1 MDYIRLFHEDFR
13 KHIQSDTDENDT
25 NFQRKKIFKELVSW
39 FNRGSN
45 AESALYKA
53 ENSLVESCI
62 LKQRRNFILP
72 VHTAASIEFMQF
84 VSGNY
89 GYESII
95 ANVQVPYDVALQRV
109 EARARATGRYTPS
122 SFLKESLNDYNNLLP
137 VVVDAVTRMEGRI
150 IMIDNSKDGCG
161 GVPLSLGTS
170 LQYSLT
176 DRFKY
181 NFNIVND

>member
-1 MDYIRLFHEDFR
+1 M
-13 KHIQSDTDENDT
+13 
-25 NFQRKKIFKELVSW
+25 
-39 FNRGSN
+39 
-45 AESALYKA
+45 
-53 ENSLVESCI
+53 VESCI

-137 VVVDAVTRMEGRI
+137 VVVDAVTRMEGLI
-150 IMIDNSKDGCG
+150 ITIDNSKDGCG

-170 LQYSLT
+170 LQYS
-176 DRFKY
+176 
-181 NFNIVND
+181 